1 VVDEGE
7 TALCRLLLMVGLMLM
22 LVVVGD

>member
-7 TALCRLLLMVGLMLM
+7 TALRRLLLMVGLVL
-22 LVVVGD
+22 LVVVVGY